1 MNENKNG
8 NLMYDAVP
16 PVAALNK
23 VPGFDPRKFLRKAIS
38 ETTKEEILKL
48 DLKYKKLWFRLVHP
62 TGRIK
67 MNALRITD
75 QLAIIEARVYL
86 DKSDPEPVA
95 SFTSSRCVKDT
106 PGGLYVQAAQ
116 YEAQDVALT
125 DAGFG
130 LQFCDVSHAPGEDC
144 FGTEIPV
151 QSARDTAP
159 RETLAQTSAP
169 MELPDPFAAT
179 KALAPDHEEKVE
191 TPAPTV
197 SAQTEELPQS
207 RTVEAAEFQAEQET
221 AEKTPVDVPVEAA
234 APAGEESAGLA
245 APAHPEAFSDEMPE
259 NRSPVEKSPAV
270 EPRRAIVTDFPAQA
284 VQTEP
289 SALELE
295 EPEAEQAAAPR
306 YTPDMPVED
315 ILSLMTLE
323 EAQSLI
329 VDVGTC
335 SGWTMAQVADR
346 RAASLKWYVFGYKG
360 DNNILRAAAQMMLD
374 FSTEQKAG

>member
-1 MNENKNG
+1 MNESKNG

-23 VPGFDPRKFLRKAIS
+23 VPGFDPRKFLRKTIS
-38 ETTKEEILKL
+38 ETTKEEIQKL
-48 DLKYKKLWFRLVHP
+48 DLKYKKLWFRLAHP

-67 MNALRITD
+67 MSALRITD

-130 LQFCDVSHAPGEDC
+130 LQFCDVSHAPGEER
-144 FGTEIPV
+144 FETKIPAQAVRNTTPKEPLTQTPVSAEQPESFTAEESPAPKHEEIPIPPTPV
-151 QSARDTAP
+151 RAV
-159 RETLAQTSAP
+159 
-169 MELPDPFAAT
+169 MEP
-179 KALAPDHEEKVE
+179 
-191 TPAPTV
+191 
-197 SAQTEELPQS
+197 PQS
-207 RTVEAAEFQAEQET
+207 RPVDTAEFQAEREP
-221 AEKTPVDVPVEAA
+221 AEKTPAEAA
-234 APAGEESAGLA
+234 APFDEETAVPAASAR
-245 APAHPEAFSDEMPE
+245 PAYFSDEVPE
-259 NRSPVEKSPAV
+259 DRSPAEEPPAD
-270 EPRRAIVTDFPAQA
+270 EPHRAIVTDFPAEA
-284 VQTEP
+284 VQTAPPAAET
-289 SALELE
+289 E
-295 EPEAEQAAAPR
+295 EPEVEQTGTPR
-306 YTPDMPVED
+306 YTPDMPMEE

-335 SGWTMAQVADR
+335 NGWTMAQVADR

-374 FSTEQKAG
+374 FTTEQKAS

>member
-1 MNENKNG
+1 MNESKNG

-16 PVAALNK
+16 SVAALNR
-23 VPGFDPRKFLRKAIS
+23 VPGFDPRKFLRKVVS

-48 DLKYKKLWFRLVHP
+48 DLKYKKLWFRLAYP
-62 TGRIK
+62 AGRIR
-67 MNALRITD
+67 MSALRITD
-75 QLAIIEARVYL
+75 QLAIIEARVYF
-86 DKSDPEPVA
+86 DKSDSKPVA
-95 SFTSSRCVKDT
+95 SFTSSRSVKDT

-130 LQFCDVSHAPGEDC
+130 LQFCDVSHSPGEER

-151 QSARDTAP
+151 QAVSDTVQKEP
-159 RETLAQTSAP
+159 LTQVSAP
-169 MELPDPFAAT
+169 VEQSD
-179 KALAPDHEEKVE
+179 ALTSSE
-191 TPAPTV
+191 TPASKQEKMSETPLTPTPVQAV
-197 SAQTEELPQS
+197 SEPTQSCAVETANLQPEREPAEEPPAAEP
-207 RTVEAAEFQAEQET
+207 VEAT
-221 AEKTPVDVPVEAA
+221 APFGEEAA
-234 APAGEESAGLA
+234 APASSAYL
-245 APAHPEAFSDEMPE
+245 SDEMTE
-259 NRSPVEKSPAV
+259 ERSSAE
-270 EPRRAIVTDFPAQA
+270 EPHRAIVTDFPVEA

-289 SALELE
+289 SAAEIE
-295 EPEAEQAAAPR
+295 EPAMEQAATPR
-306 YTPDMPVED
+306 YTPDMPMEE

-335 SGWTMAQVADR
+335 NGWTMAQVADR

-374 FSTEQKAG
+374 FTTEQKAS

>member
-1 MNENKNG
+1 MNESKNG

-23 VPGFDPRKFLRKAIS
+23 VSGFDPRKFLRKAIS

-67 MNALRITD
+67 MSALRITD

-95 SFTSSRCVKDT
+95 SFTSSRCIKDT

-130 LQFCDVSHAPGEDC
+130 LQFCDVSHVPGEER

-151 QSARDTAP
+151 KAVPNTVPKEPLTQTPPPVKQA
-159 RETLAQTSAP
+159 ETFIAEESPTP
-169 MELPDPFAAT
+169 
-179 KALAPDHEEKVE
+179 KHEEMPVPPTLVQAVE
-191 TPAPTV
+191 EP
-197 SAQTEELPQS
+197 PQS
-207 RTVEAAEFQAEQET
+207 RPVETAEFQAEREPT
-221 AEKTPVDVPVEAA
+221 EKTPAEVA
-234 APAGEESAGLA
+234 APFGEEMAVPA
-245 APAHPEAFSDEMPE
+245 APAHQAYFSDEVHE
-259 NRSPVEKSPAV
+259 DRGPAEESLTD
-270 EPRRAIVTDFPAQA
+270 EPLRAIVTDFPVEA

-289 SALELE
+289 PAVELE
-295 EPEAEQAAAPR
+295 EPATEQVAAPR

-335 SGWTMAQVADR
+335 NGWTMAQVADR

>member
-1 MNENKNG
+1 MNESKNA

-23 VPGFDPRKFLRKAIS
+23 IPGFDPRKFLRKAIS
-38 ETTKEEILKL
+38 ETTKEEIFKL

-95 SFTSSRCVKDT
+95 SFTSSRSIKDT
-106 PGGLYVQAAQ
+106 PGSLYVQAAQ

-130 LQFCDVSHAPGEDC
+130 LQFCDVSHAPGEER

-151 QSARDTAP
+151 QAVRNTTPKEPLSQTPTPVEQPEALTAAEAP
-159 RETLAQTSAP
+159 APKPEQPAKMQTS
-169 MELPDPFAAT
+169 
-179 KALAPDHEEKVE
+179 
-191 TPAPTV
+191 TPAQAAVEP
-197 SAQTEELPQS
+197 PQS
-207 RTVEAAEFQAEQET
+207 CMSEAADFQAEPQP
-221 AEKTPVDVPVEAA
+221 AENAPAAVPVETATPA
-234 APAGEESAGLA
+234 NMEANAPTATARPAYSATEMTGDRRLTEEP
-245 APAHPEAFSDEMPE
+245 PAEET
-259 NRSPVEKSPAV
+259 
-270 EPRRAIVTDFPAQA
+270 RRAIVTDFPAGA
-284 VQTEP
+284 VQTET
-289 SALELE
+289 SAVAME
-295 EPEAEQAAAPR
+295 EYEAEQSAAPH
-306 YTPDMPVED
+306 YTPDMPVEE
-315 ILSLMTLE
+315 ILSLMSLE
-323 EAQSLI
+323 DAQNLI

-360 DNNILRAAAQMMLD
+360 DNNILRAAAQMMLS
-374 FSTEQKAG
+374 FTTEQKAG

>member
-1 MNENKNG
+1 MNESNNA

-23 VPGFDPRKFLRKAIS
+23 VPGFDPRKFLRKTIS
-38 ETTKEEILKL
+38 ETTKEEVQKL
-48 DLKYKKLWFRLVHP
+48 DLKYKKLWFRLAHP

-95 SFTSSRCVKDT
+95 SFTSSRSIKDT

-130 LQFCDVSHAPGEDC
+130 LQFCDVSHAPGEER
-144 FGTEIPV
+144 FGTEVPV
-151 QSARDTAP
+151 QTTRNTALG
-159 RETLAQTSAP
+159 ETLAQTSAP
-169 MELPDPFAAT
+169 VEQTDSFATA
-179 KALAPDHEEKVE
+179 KVPAPEHEERTE
-191 TPAPTV
+191 TPTPAA
-197 SAQTEELPQS
+197 SALTEEPPQS
-207 RTVEAAEFQAEQET
+207 PTVEAAEIQAEQEP
-221 AEKTPVDVPVEAA
+221 AEIPPADVPVDAA
-234 APAGEESAGLA
+234 APAAEEPAFSA
-245 APAHPEAFSDEMPE
+245 APAHPEAFSTEMPE
-259 NRSPVEKSPAV
+259 DLNPVAEMPVE

-284 VQTEP
+284 VQPEP
-289 SALELE
+289 PAVELE
-295 EPEAEQAAAPR
+295 ESATEQASIPR

-315 ILSLMTLE
+315 ILLMMTLE

-329 VDVGTC
+329 VEVGTC